1 MVDSL
6 FNKMAESLQRNW
18 KSLAFIIGAV
28 GIVFLQIPM
37 AYIGTELGWA
47 NGVDVGIQTYKT
59 GKVFGIG
66 LGILF
71 YVFCL
76 MAPLKWFRPP
86 RPLPGMATLMFLG
99 GIVSVA
105 TVLFTMLRAAAS
117 FLFYLE
123 P

>member
-1 MVDSL
+1 MEQSP
-6 FNKMAESLQRNW
+6 QRRLG
-18 KSLAFIIGAV
+18 SIAFLVGAIGTV
-28 GIVFLQIPM
+28 LLQIPM

-59 GKVFGIG
+59 GRIFGIG

-71 YVFCL
+71 AIFVLTVGIRWYRR
-76 MAPLKWFRPP
+76 RPVP
-86 RPLPGMATLMFLG
+86 AVTTLMILAG
-99 GIVSVA
+99 VLCVA

-117 FLFYLE
+117 FFLYLE